1 MGKPPHRTVRSLKP
15 EEWSLPD
22 QEAWKW
28 ACRPNGRLTRG
39 GNAAHLSPATRADLE
54 CRYGLYL
61 NYVMRT
67 SGLVMGG
74 NPGSS
79 VTPNLVSGYVAELEG
94 RVASVT
100 VHGSIAKLRRM
111 TQLLDP
117 AADLKWLSD
126 IENDLALDMTPAS
139 KFDRVVESENI
150 VLAGLT
156 LMEEAMVTKRR
167 TDLQRALA
175 YRNGLMI
182 TLLALCPIRLKNF
195 ASLKLNTNFIRIG
208 ADWCIALSA
217 RETKERRPDERP
229 IPLFLTQYI
238 NAYLDVFR
246 PAFGYAGK
254 ELWVGLYGKPL
265 SYLGVERIVIE
276 TTRQTL
282 GIPISPHGFRTCG
295 ASTASMHGGASPNL
309 ASALLN
315 HRDPKIT
322 QEHYNRSRSAYYG
335 GEFHRLLDTAS

>member
-1 MGKPPHRTVRSLKP
+1 MGKPPHGTVRSLKP
-15 EEWSLPD
+15 EEWPLPD

-54 CRYGLYL
+54 CRYGLFL

-79 VTPNLVSGYVAELEG
+79 VTSDLVSGYVAELEK

-139 KFDRVVESENI
+139 KFNRVVESEII
-150 VLAGLT
+150 VLAGLA
-156 LMEEAMVTKRR
+156 LMEEAMDAITR
-167 TDLQRALA
+167 TPLQRARA

-182 TLLALCPIRLKNF
+182 SLLALSPIRLKNF
-195 ASLKLNTNFIRIG
+195 SSLTLDRDFIQIG

-229 IPLFLTQYI
+229 IPPFFTRYI
-238 NAYLDVFR
+238 DAYLKIYR
-246 PAFGYAGK
+246 PTFGYAGK
-254 ELWVGLYGKPL
+254 ELWVGIYGMPL
-265 SYLGVERIVIE
+265 SYLGVERIVTE

-282 GIPISPHGFRTCG
+282 GIPISPHLFRACG
-295 ASTASMHGGASPNL
+295 ASTAYMHGGTRPNL

-322 QEHYNRSRSAYYG
+322 QEHYNRSRSAFYG
-335 GEFHRLLDTAS
+335 RAFEKLLDTTP